1 MKKYVTGIIAI
12 LIAVSAVAFPT
23 LNSKAVD
30 YFWYKRTGTNTYV
43 ANGHG
48 TDPLVGCSGSGHI
61 CAKGFLNQQQDPS
74 SITDATMG
82 DTPDRVKN

>member
-1 MKKYVTGIIAI
+1 MKKYVTGVIAI

-30 YFWYKRTGTNTYV
+30 YFWYKRTGPDTYV
-43 ANGHG
+43 SNGQG
-48 TDPLVGCSGSGHI
+48 SDPLVSCSGSGHI
-61 CAKGFLNQQQDPS
+61 CAKGFLSQQNPS
-74 SITDATMG
+74 SITDATTG